1 MPSATLPV
9 IERQFGTSPTHSVIW
24 LHGLGADG
32 HDFYGI
38 VPELKLPASAAVR
51 FIFPHAPSMPVT
63 LNGGYVMPA
72 WYDILGID
80 GIDRQVDIVGIE
92 KSVAASRELIAQEVE
107 RGIAEENIILAGF
120 SQGGAIAYI
129 TALSHPKPLGGIM
142 ALSTYLPAAEHWT
155 YSTANKNIPIYI
167 AHGGQDPV
175 VPYSLGQQAF
185 NVLQTKG
192 YTPAWHSYVMQ
203 HSVCPS
209 ELKDIGLWLEER
221 LR

>member
-92 KSVAASRELIAQEVE
+92 KSVAAIRQLIAKEVE

-129 TALSHPKPLGGIM
+129 TALSHPNRLGGIM
-142 ALSTYLPAAEHWT
+142 ALSTYLPATEHWT
-155 YSTANKNIPIYI
+155 YSTTNKNIPIYI